1 MGTTSLTITKSSSL
15 LGLAEMIGFAEGAST
30 VFSLSA
36 ATISFGIS
44 TDAFSNVFLTSSMS
58 RIALLPLVFAT
69 PLAVSSATLVSSVVG
84 CSASAVLMPVS
95 TSPVKSNDSSASFLA
110 AASRAAISAFEGRPL
125 FLLTTGAGSSL
136 LAEFCFST

>member
-69 PLAVSSATLVSSVVG
+69 PLAVSSATLVSSVVI
-84 CSASAVLMPVS
+84 SLSVVLMPVS
-95 TSPVKSNDSSASFLA
+95 TSPVKSNDSSESFLA

>member
-69 PLAVSSATLVSSVVG
+69 PLAVSSATLVSSVVF
-84 CSASAVLMPVS
+84 SLSAVLMPVS

>member
-69 PLAVSSATLVSSVVG
+69 PLAVSSATLMSSVVI
-84 CSASAVLMPVS
+84 SLSAVLMPVL

>member
-15 LGLAEMIGFAEGAST
+15 LGLAEMIGFAEGTST

-69 PLAVSSATLVSSVVG
+69 PLAVSSATLVSSFVISLSV
-84 CSASAVLMPVS
+84 ALMPVS

>member
-15 LGLAEMIGFAEGAST
+15 LGLAEMIGFAEGTST

-69 PLAVSSATLVSSVVG
+69 PLAVSSATLMSSVVI
-84 CSASAVLMPVS
+84 SLSAVLMPVS

>member
-69 PLAVSSATLVSSVVG
+69 PLAVSSATLVSSVVI
-84 CSASAVLMPVS
+84 SLSVALMPVS

-136 LAEFCFST
+136 PAEFCFST

>member
-15 LGLAEMIGFAEGAST
+15 LGLAEMIGFAEGTST

-69 PLAVSSATLVSSVVG
+69 PLAVSSATLVSSVVI
-84 CSASAVLMPVS
+84 SLSVVLMPVS